1 MAAEIPVAGRS
12 GAGEAGVVACADKGR
27 FGRGGGHRGDAGEN
41 DKKASVGVGE
51 NGERVAG
58 EASATQPLGAV
69 GSGARIW
76 QRGGGADGSVGGEV
90 QRGEAGS
97 SGADEASPGKV
108 KEGGEKKEGDST
120 KPGRVRQAGGM
131 AISGRLEVVLKFGEI
146 PTGVETDK
154 NGWKSFE
161 VECAGKVVRL
171 RVRPKN
177 WMKLEQAQKEWP
189 QWVAAAGGVLDVV
202 EGAMVMPEANIQVF
216 ERKLKVAAA
225 PAEPAAAPAEP
236 SPEPKAG

>member
-1 MAAEIPVAGRS
+1 MGAFTEGKSKHEQRSVQADQTPVQGGIPPVPPGRGVNEAKSPHEKGVKAGR
-12 GAGEAGVVACADKGR
+12 D
-27 FGRGGGHRGDAGEN
+27 FGKVDLDQEPPR
-41 DKKASVGVGE
+41 KVGE
-51 NGERVAG
+51 GA
-58 EASATQPLGAV
+58 PLGKQ
-69 GSGARIW
+69 GAR
-76 QRGGGADGSVGGEV
+76 R
-90 QRGEAGS
+90 
-97 SGADEASPGKV
+97 
-108 KEGGEKKEGDST
+108 DST
-120 KPGRVRQAGGM
+120 RKRGARQAGGM
-131 AISGRLEVVLKFGEI
+131 AISGRLEVVLKFGEM

-161 VECAGKVVRL
+161 VECGGKVVKL

-177 WMKLEQAQKEWP
+177 WNKLEQAQKEWP

-216 ERKLKVAAA
+216 ERKLKPAA